1 MVSIDAMTEPQHSTR
16 WMPASGHV
24 GAAQGVTRDIPYGH
38 SKVRSK
44 RGRTALKSFFTPK
57 EIREL
62 VDITYRQ
69 IQYWDKS
76 RFIIPSYRRRGKYRL
91 YTFGDLVLLK
101 VAELL
106 RKHGNSIQQ
115 LRTTISGLRE
125 MLREITFPFSEL
137 NILFRKEQILL
148 FNGDVVMNVND
159 RDTIIF
165 SVPDLRRR
173 LVALHADEEEAA

>member
-1 MVSIDAMTEPQHSTR
+1 M
-16 WMPASGHV
+16 
-24 GAAQGVTRDIPYGH
+24 
-38 SKVRSK
+38 
-44 RGRTALKSFFTPK
+44 KSFFTPK

-106 RKHGNSIQQ
+106 RKKGNSIQQ
-115 LRTTISGLRE
+115 LRRTISNLRD
-125 MLREITFPFSEL
+125 MLRNITFPFSEL
-137 NILFRKEQILL
+137 NILFKDEQILL
-148 FNGDVVMNVND
+148 FNGDVVMNMDND
-159 RDTIIF
+159 YIMF
-165 SVPDLRRR
+165 SVKKLRQR
-173 LVALHADEEEAA
+173 LAELYADEEEAA